1 VDLQWQQFEV
11 ATAQASD
18 GERRSYRSLLFNI
31 STQRQL
37 LRQVERQEA
46 LRRRMQRVEQQVEAL
61 AEEMGAGGS
70 SSGSSAASGSRGS
83 ERGAR
88 GAQQAPAAAAA
99 AAPGQRLVAAG
110 ISLPHAAKA
119 ATGGEDAFFVS
130 LCGRGAVGVADG
142 VGGWAAQGVD
152 PSLYPRRFVAA
163 CAEVLLEQE
172 EQQQLEQRQAEL
184 GGSSGSDHGEAAAA
198 EAEAGAA
205 AAEAAGVVLAE
216 AHERTSEPGSAT
228 IILAVQLPG
237 GRLSVANLGDCG
249 LRVVRV
255 GRIHYASQVRS
266 RACLACLPACLPAWT
281 PLFWHGCSSV
291 AEGMTDVGSPAAS
304 GAACSRSHPSNAPTK
319 HCPSR
324 SPSLC
329 LTLPLP
335 AGPGAPVEHAAAAQ
349 LPGPLRLR

>member
-1 VDLQWQQFEV
+1 VLAAEQSFVDLQWQRFEV
-11 ATAQASD
+11 ATARASD
-18 GERRSYRSLLFNI
+18 GERRSYRSLLFNLT
-31 STQRQL
+31 TQRQL

-46 LRRRMQRVEQQVEAL
+46 LRQRMQRVEQQVEAL
-61 AEEMGAGGS
+61 AEEMGAGASS
-70 SSGSSAASGSRGS
+70 SSGSSRGSTASSSRDSSSIATSSRGS
-83 ERGAR
+83 ERGA
-88 GAQQAPAAAAA
+88 QQAPAMASAAAAAAASAAAAAASVA

-130 LCGRGAVGVADG
+130 ACGRGAVGVADG

-163 CAEVLLEQE
+163 CEEVLQEQE

-184 GGSSGSDHGEAAAA
+184 GGSSSSTDHGDAAEAAAA
-198 EAEAGAA
+198 AAE
-205 AAEAAGVVLAE
+205 EAAGVVLAD

-249 LRVVRV
+249 LRVVRS

-266 RACLACLPACLPAWT
+266 KGW
-281 PLFWHGCSSV
+281 LF
-291 AEGMTDVGSPAAS
+291 
-304 GAACSRSHPSNAPTK
+304 
-319 HCPSR
+319 
-324 SPSLC
+324 
-329 LTLPLP
+329 
-335 AGPGAPVEHAAAAQ
+335 
-349 LPGPLRLR
+349 